1 MTSKEKL
8 RKLKELENSSG
19 WNVLVDIMKDEIVQS
34 AMQIAESP
42 NMSLDEINYRRGS
55 IFAAKRLLELPQRL
69 AVHLENEIVMDDK
82 SDKKTDTCLHL
93 TTPLWPGK
101 GDRNGNTT
109 ITRANARSSEQHR
122 SKADGR
128 RATTEPQHHK
138 HRLPHKL
145 HLQMPEPPKKA
156 ETDND
161 KAAEK
166 GSPETEGDK
175 VAAEA
180 S

>member
-55 IFAAKRLLELPQRL
+55 ICAAKRLLELPQRL

-82 SDKKTDTCLHL
+82 SDKKTDT
-93 TTPLWPGK
+93 
-101 GDRNGNTT
+101 
-109 ITRANARSSEQHR
+109 
-122 SKADGR
+122 
-128 RATTEPQHHK
+128 
-138 HRLPHKL
+138 
-145 HLQMPEPPKKA
+145 
-156 ETDND
+156 
-161 KAAEK
+161 
-166 GSPETEGDK
+166 
-175 VAAEA
+175 
-180 S
+180 

>member
-82 SDKKTDTCLHL
+82 SDKTTDT
-93 TTPLWPGK
+93 
-101 GDRNGNTT
+101 
-109 ITRANARSSEQHR
+109 
-122 SKADGR
+122 
-128 RATTEPQHHK
+128 
-138 HRLPHKL
+138 
-145 HLQMPEPPKKA
+145 
-156 ETDND
+156 
-161 KAAEK
+161 
-166 GSPETEGDK
+166 
-175 VAAEA
+175 
-180 S
+180 